1 MEKRISSSVEET
13 FQIAGNLAKTAQK
26 GDIYCLIGE
35 LGAGKTH
42 FVKGFVEQL
51 GVDKN
56 IVSSPTFTIIN
67 EYEGKLPIYHFDC
80 YRLDSSQEALEI
92 GAEEYFY
99 GDGVCLI
106 EWPQKIVDL
115 IPAYSK
121 RIEINSINSD
131 TREIIIHDEA

>member
-1 MEKRISSSVEET
+1 MEKRISTSVEET
-13 FQIAGNLAKTAQK
+13 FQIAGNLAKNAQK
-26 GDIYCLIGE
+26 GDVYCLTGE

-42 FVKGFVEQL
+42 FVKGFVQQL
-51 GVDKN
+51 GVDKDT
-56 IVSSPTFTIIN
+56 VSSPTFTIIN
-67 EYEGKLPIYHFDC
+67 EYEGDLPIYHFDC
-80 YRLDSSQEALEI
+80 YRLESSQEALEI

-115 IPAYSK
+115 IPVHSK